1 MLSPRLTNCPECANI
16 PSLLKKIDCKLAEL
30 GNSLYNNVSY
40 MLNQPIPAGDILQLI
55 AYRRIL
61 THKYCNPNYVHE
73 YSVAMI
79 ASRVIRITVGCV
91 SRCNEPERC
100 LEDPCEID
108 VVANPTTTS
117 TTTLTSC
124 KSYILY
130 NTATS
135 AESFLIGNCD
145 TGEPET
151 ITLQGLSSICI
162 STKVALNVSPN
173 IVVMNTNECTT
184 TTTSTSSTSSTTTTS
199 TTIPPSTTTTTSSS
213 STSTTTS
220 SSTSTST
227 TTSTTTLTPTT
238 TTTSSSSSSTTT
250 TSSSSTSTTTSSSTS
265 TSTTTS
271 TTTSTPFINYGFNT
285 SIYKVAMSDNDSLY
299 VGGAFTLYGTTNASR
314 IIKLNDSGT
323 PDTSFVYGAGFNGTV
338 YDILE
343 QPDGKIV
350 VVGAFTIYNTIPA
363 AGIIR
368 LNPDGTR
375 DTSFVYG
382 TGLTGLTGEGYRIAR
397 QSDGKLIVGAQASQY
412 NGTPIHTIVR
422 LNPDGSFDNTFALTI
437 VTTPTTEYVFPD
449 LIVVDTDDKFF
460 VAWDV
465 QGNVNSFFING
476 VDSSYVIYK
485 FNADGTTDTSFTS
498 DTLSSN
504 FRSKDVIIKS
514 DGKILVGGQ
523 LSVKQYN
530 SDGTTDP
537 GFNTVAIGSFGTSIV
552 TSLQIDVNSN
562 ILIGGNF
569 DTVNGFSGYNNVARL
584 YSDGTVDNT
593 FVQGTGFTNPGPIL
607 DIAKTSVNKFYFGG
621 SYIYY
626 NNNINYYL
634 SRFNSNG
641 TLNSINQNP

>member
-40 MLNQPIPAGDILQLI
+40 MLNQPIPAGDMLQLI

-117 TTTLTSC
+117 TTTAMMSC

-271 TTTSTPFINYGFNT
+271 TTTSTPFANYGFN
-285 SIYKVAMSDNDSLY
+285 SYIRAIEMSESDSLY
-299 VGGAFTLYGTTNASR
+299 VGGNFTTYDSQPASR
-314 IIKLNDSGT
+314 IIKLNDDGT
-323 PDTSFVYGAGFNGTV
+323 RDFSFVYGAGFNDV
-338 YDILE
+338 VWDVLE

-350 VVGAFTIYNTIPA
+350 VIGAFTIYNTIPA

-375 DTSFVYG
+375 DPLFVYG
-382 TGLTGLTGEGYRIAR
+382 TGFTGLTGGAISIAR
-397 QSDGKLIVGAQASQY
+397 QSDGKLIVGAQATSY
-412 NGTPIHTIVR
+412 NGNPMSTIVR
-422 LNPDGSFDNTFALTI
+422 LNPDGTFDNTFLLTV
-437 VTTPTTEYVFPD
+437 VTTPLSESIYPD
-449 LIVVDTDDKFF
+449 KIVVDIDNKFF
-460 VAWDV
+460 VSWNMESGTDLE
-465 QGNVNSFFING
+465 ING
-476 VDSSYVIYK
+476 DTQDRPIFK
-485 FNADGTTDTSFTS
+485 FNADGTTDTSFNVTPNGTIYLRVF
-498 DTLSSN
+498 DI
-504 FRSKDVIIKS
+504 IIKS

-523 LSVKQYN
+523 TYVRQYT
-530 SDGTTDP
+530 STGDLDP
-537 GFNTVAIGSFGTSIV
+537 GFNIPQVGISGGSSV
-552 TSLQIDVNSN
+552 QALKIDINGN

-569 DTVNGFSGYNNVARL
+569 DAVNGVSSYNSVARL

-593 FVQGTGFTNPGPIL
+593 FIQGTGFTGAIL
-607 DIAKTSVNKFYFGG
+607 AMAETSTNKFYLGG

-626 NNNINYYL
+626 NSSVFYYL
-634 SRFNSNG
+634 VRFNNNG
-641 TLNSINQNP
+641 TLNTINV